1 MENEASRALPRRS
14 QLTPEQTWDLESVYA
29 TVEEFERAFA
39 QLDSR
44 LPEMGAYTGKLGE
57 RPEDL
62 LAALRLMEKLTHT
75 LYHLS
80 VYTALR
86 RSEDATNQPANARY
100 EQVSGMFARFF
111 AARAFVDPELLE
123 IEPATLDAFI
133 AAKPELAHY
142 RHYFD
147 KVHRQRGHVRTPE
160 IEALLA
166 EATDIT
172 STFYM
177 VAGSLEN
184 ADLKLGTISDDD
196 GNEIELGQGNLLHW
210 LTNPDRAVRQAAWQ
224 TAADAYLSMRN
235 TFASSLAGS
244 VKSDVFYARA
254 RNYPST
260 LEAVLSRDAIPPEVF
275 HNLVA
280 TVWRNM
286 PTWRRYFTI
295 QRRILGVEQLHEWDV
310 TAPLARRQPVLPFD
324 EGMEMICASLAPL
337 GEEYVGIVRGS
348 VAERWVDRFPNVG
361 KGGGAFSGG
370 SKGTFPFISMV
381 YQDDFRSVSVLTHE
395 FGHSLHSYYA
405 WQTQSQIYCDYSNF
419 TAETASN
426 MHQALLGRY
435 LMAQRPD
442 ADVEIALIEERI
454 TNHLRYFFTMPI
466 LARFEHE
473 MHGRVE
479 RGEALTAENMT
490 EYMAD
495 LYADAYGDAM
505 TIDRERI
512 GITWARFP
520 HLYQPYYVFQY
531 ATGIAAAAEL
541 ARQVSAE
548 GEPAARRFI
557 DFLKTGDSVDS
568 IKALRTAGVDM
579 LDPAPVQAAF
589 DILAGYIDRLDE
601 LTRDW

>member
-1 MENEASRALPRRS
+1 MSEAVRTLPHRS
-14 QLTPEQTWDLESVYA
+14 ELTPAQTWDLEGVFA
-29 TVEEFERAFA
+29 TVADFERAY
-39 QLDSR
+39 QEMDRR
-44 LPEMGAYTGKLGE
+44 LPEMSAYAGKLGE

-62 LAALRLMEKLTHT
+62 LAALQLMEELTNR

-80 VYTALR
+80 VYASLR
-86 RSEDATNQPANARY
+86 RSEDATNQAGNARY
-100 EQVSGMFARFF
+100 EQVSGSFARFF
-111 AARAFVDPELLE
+111 AARAFVEPELLE
-123 IEPATLDAFI
+123 LEPATLDAFI
-133 AAKPELAHY
+133 AAAPELAHY
-142 RHYFD
+142 RHFFA
-147 KVHRQRGHVRTPE
+147 KVHRQRGHVRSSE
-160 IEALLA
+160 VEALLA
-166 EATDIT
+166 EITDVT

-177 VAGSLEN
+177 VSGSLEN
-184 ADLKLGTISDDD
+184 ADLELGTITDSH
-196 GNEIELGQGNLLHW
+196 GNAVALGQGNLLSY
-210 LTNPDRAVRQAAWQ
+210 LTDADRGVRRAAW
-224 TAADAYLSMRN
+224 TSAADAYISMRN

-260 LEAVLSRDAIPPEVF
+260 VEAILSRDAIPPAVF
-275 HNLVA
+275 YNLID

-286 PTWRRYFTI
+286 PTWRRYFNI

-324 EGMEMICASLAPL
+324 EGMQMICASLEPL
-337 GEEYVGIVRGS
+337 GAEYVEIVRNS
-348 VAERWVDRFPNVG
+348 VAERWIDRYPNIG

-370 SKGTFPFISMV
+370 SKGTFPFISLV

-442 ADVEIALIEERI
+442 PDVEIALIEERI

-473 MHGRVE
+473 MHSRVE
-479 RGEALTAENMT
+479 RGEALTAESMT

-495 LYADAYGDAM
+495 LYADAYGDALAV
-505 TIDRERI
+505 DRERV

-541 ARQVSAE
+541 ARQVAAE

-568 IKALRTAGVDM
+568 IEALRIAGVDM
-579 LDPAPVQAAF
+579 LDPTPVQAAF